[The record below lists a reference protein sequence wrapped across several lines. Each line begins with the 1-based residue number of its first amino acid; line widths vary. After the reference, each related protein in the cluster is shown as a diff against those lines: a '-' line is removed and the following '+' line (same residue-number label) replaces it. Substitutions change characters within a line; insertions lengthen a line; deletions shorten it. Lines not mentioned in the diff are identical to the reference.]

1 MSAPVAATLS
11 GSIAFTV
18 AAVPTGM
25 KAGVRISP
33 RGVEMT
39 PVRAL
44 PEVAF
49 RVKEKRSVMAALS
62 RVSAAG
68 QGRGGRGTSPGPKRS
83 TRRLGSRKRA
93 RLESARRAQSQA
105 RSGSSSA
112 SSGMVQ

>member
-25 KAGVRISP
+25 KAGVRICP

-49 RVKEKRSVMAALS
+49 SVKEKRSVMARPVS
-62 RVSAAG
+62 RVSPG
-68 QGRGGRGTSPGPKRS
+68 GTSPALRGVAGQVPP
-83 TRRLGSRKRA
+83 
-93 RLESARRAQSQA
+93 
-105 RSGSSSA
+105 
-112 SSGMVQ
+112 